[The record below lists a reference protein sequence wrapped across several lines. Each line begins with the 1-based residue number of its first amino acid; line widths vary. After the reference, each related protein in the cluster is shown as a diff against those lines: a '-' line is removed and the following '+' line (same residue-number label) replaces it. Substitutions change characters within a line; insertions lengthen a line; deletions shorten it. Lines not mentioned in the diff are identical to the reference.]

1 MSYSCIV
8 ALGATALN
16 TDIQTPGQRFMLDL
30 IPQQQER
37 QGRKT
42 IRGSL
47 TLPAPVESQVVLLTE
62 TTYIVDCDQYSWTGE
77 VKVAATFSV
86 RYSGFLLREYEWY
99 PPIPFLAPLLSTIF
113 VSVSFHLVIFIKSLG
128 KTCHCISQVNQKNTV
143 TVSHHRPWAST
154 KWGQGYLPLL
164 EVEPGLQKPG
174 CRWHSPG
181 PPGTQE

>member
-1 MSYSCIV
+1 MMSYSCIV

-62 TTYIVDCDQYSWTGE
+62 TTYIVDCDQYS
-77 VKVAATFSV
+77 
-86 RYSGFLLREYEWY
+86 
-99 PPIPFLAPLLSTIF
+99 
-113 VSVSFHLVIFIKSLG
+113 
-128 KTCHCISQVNQKNTV
+128 
-143 TVSHHRPWAST
+143 
-154 KWGQGYLPLL
+154 
-164 EVEPGLQKPG
+164 
-174 CRWHSPG
+174 
-181 PPGTQE
+181 